1 MATATSKSASTTTA
15 STTTSAPAFFADL
28 PNMTEF
34 GEVKAAGM
42 KAVKALRKM
51 GEGDRFVI
59 AGIETGEAKARA
71 FVGRVLDTES
81 GGFAGGR
88 VIEVKGGEILA
99 SKDMGAAVLHL
110 RKSGKTFTILG
121 AQRLKKGE
129 YKDAAKAAKAEG
141 MLLGGKPEKKDK
153 KKKSKKPEAAARG
166 K

>member
-1 MATATSKSASTTTA
+1 MATATRKTS
-15 STTTSAPAFFADL
+15 SAPETPATESPFFSGLEDL
-28 PNMTEF
+28 KEF

-59 AGIETGEAKARA
+59 AGIENGDPKARA
-71 FVGRVLDTES
+71 FVGRILDTES

-88 VIEVKGGEILA
+88 LIEVKGGEILA

-121 AQRLKKGE
+121 AKRLKKGE
-129 YKDAAKAAKAEG
+129 YKEAAKAAKAEG
-141 MLLGGKPEKKDK
+141 ALLGGKPEKKS